1 MFDKTAVYDR
11 CTSIEL
17 ATLVETNHRDLMVL
31 ENRVLLLAAAWADA
45 HDPDSTSDDYA
56 PLIHRSRIV
65 GGDGTPA
72 VSEYA
77 ATEFGA
83 LQGVGYVAAWSMIAD
98 ALDLRHRFP
107 RIWVQVNAGQVKAWQ
122 ARRVAEATRELSY
135 EQARDIDD
143 ALAGYLGML
152 PWPRTQ
158 KLLTAA
164 ILAVDP
170 DQARERREL
179 AKAERTVYATK
190 SAYGLKLIIAR
201 AADGEV
207 NVFMATIN
215 RLADILKLDGD
226 DSTVEVRR
234 SKAIG
239 ILGQP
244 GRALQ
249 LLLDHRTDPTDQ
261 PEPAADHDPG
271 ECEPDEQKPTPQGDS
286 GQIGRPFDPST
297 SSGQALLKEREG
309 GLDLTPPGRY
319 DPVAARPKVV
329 LHYHL
334 SDAIFSTGD
343 PGAGLVRPDNG
354 DDLLT
359 VNQLIDYLA
368 DTGCPVKI
376 VPVVNPDQIPPV
388 DGYEIPNR
396 IRDAVRYRNFV
407 DVFPYGTCTSA
418 SMDLDHTLAYQHDGG
433 PPGQTNTSNLGPL
446 ARSNHRSKTH
456 GRWRTRQP
464 VPGTYLW
471 RSPTGW
477 IYLVTNHGTL
487 NLGNNPYAHALWHTT
502 LAYGEIESQP
512 LAA

>member
-1 MFDKTAVYDR
+1 MFDQAAAYDR
-11 CTSIEL
+11 CTSTEL

-45 HDPDSTSDDYA
+45 HNPDSTSGDDYA

-65 GGDGTPA
+65 GGDGTPE

-83 LQGVGYVAAWSMIAD
+83 LQGVGYVSAWAMIAD

-107 RIWVQVNAGQVKAWQ
+107 RIWTQVQAGQVRAWQ
-122 ARRVAEATRELSY
+122 ARKVAEATRELSY

-164 ILAVDP
+164 ILAADP
-170 DQARERREL
+170 DQARERGEL

-190 SAYGLKLIIAR
+190 SAYGLKLIVAR

-261 PEPAADHDPG
+261 TEPTADFDPG
-271 ECEPDEQKPTPQGDS
+271 EQEPNDAAEATSVPAAADDEAASDRS
-286 GQIGRPFDPST
+286 
-297 SSGQALLKEREG
+297 
-309 GLDLTPPGRY
+309 GLDLTPPVRY

-359 VNQLIDYLA
+359 VNQLVDFLA

-418 SMDLDHTLAYQHDGG
+418 TMDLDHTLAYQHDGG
-433 PPGQTNTSNLGPL
+433 PPGQTSIGNLGPL
-446 ARSNHRSKTH
+446 ARSNHRAATH
-456 GRWRTRQP
+456 GRWQKRQP

-487 NLGNNPYAHALWHTT
+487 NLGKTAYAHALWQTT
-502 LAYGEIESQP
+502 LSHTDVETQRLSA
-512 LAA
+512 